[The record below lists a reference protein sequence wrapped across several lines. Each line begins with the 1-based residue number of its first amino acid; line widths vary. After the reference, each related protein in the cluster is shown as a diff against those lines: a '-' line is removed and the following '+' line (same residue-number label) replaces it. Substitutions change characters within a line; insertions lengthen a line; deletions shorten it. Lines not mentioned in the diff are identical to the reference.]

1 MDPVHVTVV
10 GATYRDHGGR
20 ERLPREPAGQMRE
33 SGGSS
38 TGHNR
43 ETTSR
48 ANDYPSTE
56 GHSPAPPPLTDH
68 TKGRTPAPPPL
79 TDHTK
84 GRTPAPPPL
93 TDHTK
98 GRTPAPP
105 PLTDHTKGRS
115 PAPPPLT
122 DHTKGRSPA
131 PPHPPE
137 GASKARQIE
146 PVSLPGQGPPAAG

>member
-1 MDPVHVTVV
+1 M
-10 GATYRDHGGR
+10 AGR

-38 TGHNR
+38 TGHNH
-43 ETTSR
+43 ETTGR
-48 ANDYPSTE
+48 ANDYPF
-56 GHSPAPPPLTDH
+56 
-68 TKGRTPAPPPL
+68 TKGRS
-79 TDHTK
+79 
-84 GRTPAPPPL
+84 
-93 TDHTK
+93 
-98 GRTPAPP
+98 PAPP

-131 PPHPPE
+131 PPYPPE

-146 PVSLPGQGPPAAG
+146 PVPLPGQGPPAAG

>member
-1 MDPVHVTVV
+1 M
-10 GATYRDHGGR
+10 AGR

-43 ETTSR
+43 ETTGR
-48 ANDYPSTE
+48 ANDYPFTE
-56 GHSPAPPPLTDH
+56 GRS
-68 TKGRTPAPPPL
+68 
-79 TDHTK
+79 
-84 GRTPAPPPL
+84 
-93 TDHTK
+93 
-98 GRTPAPP
+98 PAPP

-146 PVSLPGQGPPAAG
+146 PASLPGQGPPAAG

>member
-1 MDPVHVTVV
+1 M
-10 GATYRDHGGR
+10 AGR

-43 ETTSR
+43 ETTGR
-48 ANDYPSTE
+48 ANNYPFT
-56 GHSPAPPPLTDH
+56 GGRSPAPPPLTDH
-68 TKGRTPAPPPL
+68 S
-79 TDHTK
+79 
-84 GRTPAPPPL
+84 
-93 TDHTK
+93 
-98 GRTPAPP
+98 
-105 PLTDHTKGRS
+105 KGRS

-122 DHTKGRSPA
+122 DHSKGRSPAPPPLTDHSKGRSPA

-146 PVSLPGQGPPAAG
+146 PVSRPGQGPPAAG